1 MTNQE
6 YDQLKDIKSHVLNDK
21 SVLIIGGGF
30 MGKQYAHALA
40 ELNVNDVTIITRGE
54 KQFSDFSNNS
64 LKAKLEEFNS
74 FLFP

>member
-6 YDQLKDIKSHVLNDK
+6 YNQLKDIKSRALNDK
-21 SVLIIGGGF
+21 SVLIIGGGY

-54 KQFSDFSNNS
+54 KQFSDFSNKFEYNIF
-64 LKAKLEEFNS
+64 AGG
-74 FLFP
+74 FLQNC

>member
-6 YDQLKDIKSHVLNDK
+6 YNQLKDIKSCALNDK

-40 ELNVNDVTIITRGE
+40 KLNVNDVTIITRGE
-54 KQFSDFSNNS
+54 KQFSDFSNKFEYNI
-64 LKAKLEEFNS
+64 
-74 FLFP
+74 

>member
-54 KQFSDFSNNS
+54 KQFSDFSIIAVSAFRQIYIIN
-64 LKAKLEEFNS
+64 LC
-74 FLFP
+74 